1 MGGRRGWVMHIKGID
16 EVDLR
21 GKRVF
26 IRVDFN
32 VPLDDEGKVADDT
45 RIRRA
50 LQTIELALEKGGK
63 VILASHLG
71 RPKGKPEAKYSM
83 APCAVHLGRL
93 LQREVRL
100 APDCIG
106 PEVERMV
113 EGTNQGELL
122 MLENLRFHKEEEDND
137 PAFAKALAAM
147 TDVYVNDGFAVAHR
161 ANASVEAITRF
172 VKECCAGLLMK
183 QELQAFAQAMEN
195 PARPLVAILGGGKVA
210 DKLGA
215 VFHLVDL
222 ADKVILGGAVAYTF
236 LKAKGIHIG
245 ASAVEEEMLPQAK
258 RILQKAQRKG
268 VKLYLPVD
276 CVLAQR
282 KGPGADTMVRPVQEI
297 PEGWM
302 GLDIGPASV
311 ALFSEALADARTI
324 VWNGPMGV
332 YELDPFS
339 RGTSELVR
347 AVAHSG
353 AFSMLG
359 GGDLDSAIRMT
370 GEADKISYI
379 STGGGAFVELIEG
392 RSLPG
397 VKALTRCAKRRR

>member
-1 MGGRRGWVMHIKGID
+1 MSIRGID

-45 RIRRA
+45 RIRSA
-50 LQTIELALEKGGK
+50 LPTIKLALERGGK

-71 RPKGKPEAKYSM
+71 RPKGRPEPKYSM
-83 APCAVHLGRL
+83 APCAIHLGRL
-93 LQREVRL
+93 LEKEVRL

-106 PEVERMV
+106 PDVERML
-113 EGTNQGELL
+113 EGTGQGEVL
-122 MLENLRFHKEEEDND
+122 MLENLRFHKGEEEND

-183 QELQAFAQAMEN
+183 QELQAFAQAMED

-215 VFHLVDL
+215 VFHLIDL
-222 ADKVILGGAVAYTF
+222 ADKVILGGAIAYTF
-236 LKAKGIHIG
+236 LKARGIDTG
-245 ASAVEEEMLPQAK
+245 ASAVEEEMLPKAK
-258 RILQKAQRKG
+258 RILQKAKRKG

-276 CVLAQR
+276 CVLARQ
-282 KGPGADTMVRPVQEI
+282 KEPGAETMIRPVQEI
-297 PEGWM
+297 PQGWM
-302 GLDIGPASV
+302 GLDIGPASI
-311 ALFSEALADARTI
+311 ALFTEALADARTI

-332 YELDPFS
+332 YEMDAFS
-339 RGTSELVR
+339 HGTSALVK
-347 AVAHSG
+347 AVAQSH

-359 GGDLDSAIRMT
+359 GGDLDSAVHRA
-370 GEADKISYI
+370 GEADRISYI

-397 VKALTRCAKRRR
+397 VQALMRCGKRRR